1 MENYGA
7 ANLSAPSRSH
17 SHSFSLLHTGKSKK
31 HFLAQRACALL
42 GHLVERMNEE
52 GAANG
57 WMDWIDVGEGGDV
70 CR

>member
-1 MENYGA
+1 MDNYGA
-7 ANLSAPSRSH
+7 ANLSAPSL
-17 SHSFSLLHTGKSKK
+17 FLSLSYTGKSKK

-57 WMDWIDVGEGGDV
+57 WMDRCGWGG
-70 CR
+70 

>member
-17 SHSFSLLHTGKSKK
+17 SLSLSRTGKSKK

-57 WMDWIDVGEGGDV
+57 WMDWIDGGDGG
-70 CR
+70 